1 MTTMEKNNKEKE
13 YVPYIMRS
21 KEEQREFIADIIWKM
36 FLRDEARVKRYV
48 FDDGSSCKIFKL
60 VV

>member
-1 MTTMEKNNKEKE
+1 MTLMETKKKNE
-13 YVPYIMRS
+13 YIPYVMKD
-21 KEEQREFIADIIWKM
+21 KEEQKKFIADIIWKM